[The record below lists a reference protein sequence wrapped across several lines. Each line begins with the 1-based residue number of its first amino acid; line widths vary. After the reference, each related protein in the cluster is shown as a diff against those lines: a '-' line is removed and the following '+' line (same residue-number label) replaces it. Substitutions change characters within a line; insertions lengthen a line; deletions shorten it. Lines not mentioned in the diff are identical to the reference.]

1 MKKSFR
7 FILSGTLFLPFLLSA
22 QVRETPVTIG
32 LIEGGNPQGYVQ
44 NSNDQGV
51 LFATTPG
58 GAGQMITYDKMRGE
72 GIEKLI
78 RFEERDEVLGAP
90 RALFA
95 SGSYAEAATAFG
107 QVVRDYAIILGGPQ
121 NFASEALFYQIESL
135 RRAGLYP
142 QLAPLVNSP
151 AAKTITTKLSP
162 SYARLF
168 EFQKLWAIF
177 GQSDMAAL
185 KSALELYQEPQTGD
199 AKLLPAPNFKKLPPN
214 EISQIAFLR
223 AKVFESEGAK
233 DKALDDYYRCFTLAY
248 GNDVL
253 LSKLAM
259 GAAMLIQKQD
269 PRIAQENKAAVHQL
283 QSIAYLFSR
292 RFGKDTMPAEF
303 QAFAVKPELPKPA
316 PPTEEKSAE
325 GAAPAGEGKPAE
337 GADGKAKAEAPA
349 PAAEKPAA
357 EKGK

>member
-1 MKKSFR
+1 MKTISN
-7 FILSGTLFLPFLLSA
+7 FILTGVLLVPMGLLA

-58 GAGQMITYDKMRGE
+58 GGGQMITYDKMRGE

-78 RFEERDEVLGAP
+78 RFEERVEVLGTP
-90 RALFA
+90 RALFSA
-95 SGSYAEAATAFG
+95 GQYTEAAAAFG
-107 QVVRDYAIILGGPQ
+107 KVARDYAIILGGPQ

-135 RRAGLYP
+135 KRAGQYAA
-142 QLAPLVNSP
+142 LAPLVNSP

-162 SYARLF
+162 SYARFF
-168 EFQKLWAIF
+168 EFQKLWAIY
-177 GQSDMAAL
+177 GQNDMAAL

-214 EISQIAFLR
+214 EVSQIAFLR

-233 DKALDDYYRCFTLAY
+233 DKALNDYYCSFSLAY

-253 LSKLAM
+253 LSKLSM

-269 PRIAQENKAAVHQL
+269 PRIAQENKAALNQL
-283 QSIAYLFSR
+283 QSIAYLYSR
-292 RFGKDTMPAEF
+292 RFGKDSMPAEF

-316 PPTEEKSAE
+316 PAAEEKPAPE
-325 GAAPAGEGKPAE
+325 GAPAGEGKPAE
-337 GADGKAKAEAPA
+337 GADGKAKAGGPA
-349 PAAEKPAA
+349 PAAEKPAE
-357 EKGK
+357 EKAK